1 MHSPRNLVVF
11 EFLGTAVILFGAL
24 LGTILI
30 PNTGYNWITPPFVG
44 VAIALTFHK
53 SGAHLNPAVTALVN
67 SFPRSHRIQNFAYVA
82 TQVATAVAIGLIFRW
97 VLIAQNVPVGSTEFK
112 PFDSSTIFLEV
123 GATFI
128 LMSLIAV
135 LALNGK
141 AIWTIVAVPAML
153 YLLALSPLFID
164 QMNPAVTI
172 AQTIEGLLTPLQLLE
187 HLIGEALGVS
197 LVITWVLV
205 WVKRKRP
212 ASKS

>member
-1 MHSPRNLVVF
+1 
-11 EFLGTAVILFGAL
+11 
-24 LGTILI
+24 
-30 PNTGYNWITPPFVG
+30 
-44 VAIALTFHK
+44 
-53 SGAHLNPAVTALVN
+53 
-67 SFPRSHRIQNFAYVA
+67 
-82 TQVATAVAIGLIFRW
+82 FRW
-97 VLIAQNVPVGSTEFK
+97 VLKVQNVPVAVTAYK
-112 PFDSSTIFLEV
+112 PFDTSAIFLEV

-172 AQTIEGLLTPLQLLE
+172 AQTIEGLLTPLQMLE
-187 HLIGEALGVS
+187 HLIGEALGVL